1 MTHEESVRWF
11 EDNGG
16 TWMVRATT
24 SACAVVAWLG
34 SQKVV
39 AESGQLTTE
48 GVDRALIEA
57 ISQIQQ
63 MVGMTF

>member
-1 MTHEESVRWF
+1 MTRDESVRWF

-16 TWMVRATT
+16 TWMVRATA

-39 AESGQLTTE
+39 ANSGQLTTE
-48 GVDRALIEA
+48 GVDQALMDA